1 MISSSAQFSKF
12 APLSGRTAPADATSG
27 PSRIKSRMERS
38 ISSLAVF
45 GYAVD
50 AREPCFPEEEE
61 EDDLDDDLDDLDED
75 DLEEDLDPE
84 PSRSDRR
91 L

>member
-1 MISSSAQFSKF
+1 
-12 APLSGRTAPADATSG
+12 
-27 PSRIKSRMERS
+27 MERS

-61 EDDLDDDLDDLDED
+61 DDEDDDDDDLDED

-84 PSRSDRR
+84 PSRLDGR

>member
-1 MISSSAQFSKF
+1 
-12 APLSGRTAPADATSG
+12 
-27 PSRIKSRMERS
+27 MERS

-61 EDDLDDDLDDLDED
+61 EDDDDDLDDLDDLDED

-91 L
+91 S

>member
-1 MISSSAQFSKF
+1 
-12 APLSGRTAPADATSG
+12 
-27 PSRIKSRMERS
+27 MERS

-61 EDDLDDDLDDLDED
+61 DDDED
-75 DLEEDLDPE
+75 DDDDSDEDDSEEDLDPE